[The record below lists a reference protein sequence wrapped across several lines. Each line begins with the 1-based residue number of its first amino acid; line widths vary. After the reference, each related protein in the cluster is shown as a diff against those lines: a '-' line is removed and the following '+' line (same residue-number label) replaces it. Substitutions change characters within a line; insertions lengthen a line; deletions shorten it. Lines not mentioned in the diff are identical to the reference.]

1 MRPPGPQIVAHRHSL
16 QPSNTRPERELP
28 RISSASSYNK
38 PFSSEAFDS
47 RVVSAVAPALPHFNT
62 CGANRPEPHLVYFIY
77 SFLLGIAAFALTPY
91 WLVQGLRHGK
101 YFSNLLE
108 RLGFSYPTLRQ
119 APNRQGAILLH
130 GVSVGEVLS
139 GISLARRLKE
149 AYPERLL
156 VISTTTITG
165 HALARERMPFAD
177 AVIYF
182 PLDWAFCV
190 RRALSAIK
198 PSLVIILETEIWPNF
213 LRQAR
218 RGNIP
223 VLFVSGRIS
232 ARSFLRYQKYLG
244 AFGFF
249 LRPFLKRALADP
261 SMFLMQSEKDA
272 ERIRFLGAPADR
284 VRASGNLKYD
294 LDLPGPTAVSHWL
307 EAEVFRTR
315 RTPAIGAGSV
325 VATEEPLALIA
336 FGTLQGEYPNALLV
350 LAPRKPERFEAAA
363 DFIHESRRK
372 FLRRSHLP
380 IQTSANGASSNAAA
394 AIPKDVTVLL
404 LDSIG
409 ELASIYRCADGVF
422 VGGSLVPS
430 GGHNILEPAAFG
442 KIPVFGPSMENFS
455 EMASRF
461 ISAGAAVQV
470 ESPEDAGVA
479 WIEMFRDPDRMR
491 TMGEK
496 ARTLVEDSRG
506 ATDRALEVISE
517 LLNEHGAPRR

>member
-1 MRPPGPQIVAHRHSL
+1 M
-16 QPSNTRPERELP
+16 
-28 RISSASSYNK
+28 
-38 PFSSEAFDS
+38 
-47 RVVSAVAPALPHFNT
+47 
-62 CGANRPEPHLVYFIY
+62 YFIY
-77 SFLLGIAAFALTPY
+77 SLLLGIAALALTPY
-91 WLVQGLRHGK
+91 WLVRGLRHGK
-101 YFSNLLE
+101 YFSNLPE
-108 RLGFSYPTLRQ
+108 RLGFSYPSLKLGK
-119 APNRQGAILLH
+119 NSQGAILLH
-130 GVSVGEVLS
+130 AVSVGEVLS

-149 AYPERLL
+149 AYPQRPLI
-156 VISTTTITG
+156 ISTTTITG
-165 HALARERMPFAD
+165 NKLARERMPFAD
-177 AVIYF
+177 AIIYF
-182 PLDWAFCV
+182 PLDWSFCV
-190 RRALSAIK
+190 RRALKAIQ

-213 LRQAR
+213 LQQTR
-218 RGNIP
+218 RRNIP

-232 ARSFLRYQKYLG
+232 DRSFVRYQKYLA

-249 LRPFLKRALADP
+249 LCPFLKRALADP

-294 LDLPGPTAVSHWL
+294 LDLPGPTPVSHWL
-307 EAEVFRTR
+307 EAEVLRTG
-315 RTPAIGAGSV
+315 RTPVIVAGSI

-363 DFIHESRRK
+363 DFIHESRRT
-372 FLRRSHLP
+372 FLRRSQLP
-380 IQTSANGASSNAAA
+380 IQTSSNGASFSSSAATV
-394 AIPKDVTVLL
+394 IPKEVTVLL

-455 EMASRF
+455 DMASRF
-461 ISAGAAVQV
+461 VSAGAAVQV

-479 WIEMFRDPDRMR
+479 WIELFRDPDRMR
-491 TMGEK
+491 TMGAT
-496 ARTLVEDSRG
+496 ARVLVEDSRG
-506 ATDRALEVISE
+506 ATDRALAVISE
-517 LLNEHGAPRR
+517 FLDEHGAPRR

>member
-1 MRPPGPQIVAHRHSL
+1 M
-16 QPSNTRPERELP
+16 
-28 RISSASSYNK
+28 
-38 PFSSEAFDS
+38 
-47 RVVSAVAPALPHFNT
+47 
-62 CGANRPEPHLVYFIY
+62 YFIY
-77 SFLLGIAAFALTPY
+77 SFLLAIAGLVLMPY

-101 YFSNLLE
+101 YLSNLFA
-108 RLGFSYPTLRQ
+108 RLGFSYPSSKPGTKSQ
-119 APNRQGAILLH
+119 AAILLH
-130 GVSVGEVLS
+130 AVSVGEVLS

-149 AYPERLL
+149 AYPDRQLI
-156 VISTTTITG
+156 ISTTTITG
-165 HALARERMPFAD
+165 NALARERMPFAD

-182 PLDWAFCV
+182 PLDWTFCV
-190 RRALSAIK
+190 RRALNAIK

-213 LRQAR
+213 LRQAHR
-218 RGNIP
+218 RNIP
-223 VLFVSGRIS
+223 VLLVSGRIS
-232 ARSFLRYQKYLG
+232 DRSFLRYQKYLE
-244 AFGFF
+244 AFGFL

-294 LDLPGPTAVSHWL
+294 LDLPGPTPVSNWL
-307 EAEVFRTR
+307 EAEVSRTD
-315 RTPAIGAGSV
+315 RTPVIVAGSV

-363 DFIHESRRK
+363 DFIHESRRT
-372 FLRRSHLP
+372 FLRRSQLP
-380 IQTSANGASSNAAA
+380 IQTSSNGASAGSGATTTV
-394 AIPKDVTVLL
+394 ISKDVTVLL

-461 ISAGAAVQV
+461 VSAGAAVQV

-479 WIEMFRDPDRMR
+479 WIELFRDPDRMR
-491 TMGEK
+491 AMGQT
-496 ARTLVEDSRG
+496 ARALVEDSRG
-506 ATDRALEVISE
+506 ATDRTLAVISGF
-517 LLNEHGAPRR
+517 LNEHGVPRQ

>member
-1 MRPPGPQIVAHRHSL
+1 MYG
-16 QPSNTRPERELP
+16 
-28 RISSASSYNK
+28 
-38 PFSSEAFDS
+38 
-47 RVVSAVAPALPHFNT
+47 VAPAPSHSNT
-62 CGANRPEPHLVYFIY
+62 CGANRPEPLLVYFIY
-77 SFLLGIAAFALTPY
+77 SFLLGIAALVLMPY

-101 YFSNLLE
+101 YFSNLPE
-108 RLGFSYPTLRQ
+108 RLGFSYHSLKQGT
-119 APNRQGAILLH
+119 NRQGAILLH
-130 GVSVGEVLS
+130 AVSVGEVLS

-149 AYPERLL
+149 AYPDRQLI
-156 VISTTTITG
+156 ISTTTITG
-165 HALARERMPFAD
+165 NALARERMPFAD

-190 RRALSAIK
+190 RRALNAIK

-218 RGNIP
+218 RRNIP
-223 VLFVSGRIS
+223 VLFASGRIS
-232 ARSFLRYQKYLG
+232 GRSFLRYQKYFG

-272 ERIRFLGAPADR
+272 GRIRFLGAPADR

-294 LDLPGPTAVSHWL
+294 LDLPGPTPVSRWL
-307 EAEVFRTR
+307 EAEVSRTG
-315 RTPAIGAGSV
+315 RTPVIVAGSV

-363 DFIHESRRK
+363 DFIHESRRT
-372 FLRRSHLP
+372 FLRRSQLP
-380 IQTSANGASSNAAA
+380 IQTSSNGARARSGATTTVIS
-394 AIPKDVTVLL
+394 KDVTVLL

-461 ISAGAAVQV
+461 VSAGAAVQV

-491 TMGEK
+491 AMGLT
-496 ARTLVEDSRG
+496 ARALVDDSRG
-506 ATDRALEVISE
+506 ATDRALEVISGF
-517 LLNEHGAPRR
+517 LNEHGVPRQ